1 MSLLDDDVVTSI
13 ESWPVIAWCLI
24 DAGSYI
30 WTIPVTANDDVN
42 QIHVE
47 GPYPWALLDVEGGI
61 YTFRSGQRLPKDKD
75 DNSAVRERLQAQLRR
90 MRGERRQM
98 TSLPKPPNWRD
109 PPNGRSS
116 IERWQNGKRMP
127 AACLG
132 RDFGAGAVVAN
143 DLLQAHLAGLDASD
157 ASEVTDKKSSIYCH

>member
-47 GPYPWALLDVEGGI
+47 GGI

-75 DNSAVRERLQAQLRR
+75 DNSTVRERLQAQLRR
-90 MRGERRQM
+90 MRKERTPTDDFAAEAPELARPAEWAKFNREMAEWKADARSMPRPGFRGRCRGRERLAPSSPGGARRQ
-98 TSLPKPPNWRD
+98 
-109 PPNGRSS
+109 
-116 IERWQNGKRMP
+116 
-127 AACLG
+127 
-132 RDFGAGAVVAN
+132 
-143 DLLQAHLAGLDASD
+143 
-157 ASEVTDKKSSIYCH
+157 